1 MRHIHRLALAALTV
15 AAATAAS
22 RGDIRA
28 GDTDITLTLTSVSPS
43 RAVSAYFND
52 TTSGTVLQRTLQA
65 GQLNWD
71 GSVGSFCIQL
81 LENVTV
87 GATRTFTAV
96 ELENV
101 PEAPPG
107 PGPMGS
113 LRATLIRDLYA
124 RHFADLSNTSSS
136 TEARNRTA
144 AFAMVIWEITHQDSS
159 ATTAAG
165 VLADLDLTAGNAR
178 FNSSSS
184 VNSLA
189 SSWLNGLGGGEG
201 DDFLNFS
208 GLIGL
213 TDPTTQDFLIVVP
226 GPAGMMAILGV
237 IGVHGSR
244 RRR

>member
-1 MRHIHRLALAALTV
+1 MRHIHRLALTALTV
-15 AAATAAS
+15 AAAATAT

-52 TTSGTVLQRTLQA
+52 TSSGTVLQRTLQA
-65 GQLNWD
+65 GRLNWD
-71 GSVGSFCIQL
+71 GGIESFCVQL
-81 LENVTV
+81 LESVTV
-87 GATRTFTAV
+87 GATRTFAAV
-96 ELENV
+96 EVEDV

-124 RHFADLSNTSSS
+124 RHYADLSNTSSS
-136 TEARNRTA
+136 TEVRNRTA

-165 VLADLDLTAGNAR
+165 VLADLDLSAGNAR
-178 FNSSSS
+178 FTSSSS

-189 SSWLNGLGGGEG
+189 SGWLNGLGGGT
-201 DDFLNFS
+201 DDFLDFG

-213 TDPTTQDFLIVVP
+213 TDPATQDFLIVVP
-226 GPAGMMAILGV
+226 GPTGMMAMLGTIAV
-237 IGVHGSR
+237 RCSR

>member
-1 MRHIHRLALAALTV
+1 MRHFHRLAITALTV

-28 GDTDITLTLTSVSPS
+28 GDTGISLTLTSVSPS

-52 TTSGTVLQRTLQA
+52 TSSGTVYQRTLQA
-65 GQLNWD
+65 GQLNWNGGID
-71 GSVGSFCIQL
+71 SFCVQL
-81 LENVTV
+81 LESITV
-87 GATRTFTAV
+87 GATRTFDAV
-96 ELENV
+96 EVEEV
-101 PEAPPG
+101 PDAPPG

-113 LRATLIRDLYA
+113 LRATLIKDLYA
-124 RHFADLSNTSSS
+124 RHYADLSDTSSS
-136 TEARNRTA
+136 TEARNRAA

-189 SSWLNGLGGGEG
+189 SGWLNGLGGGTG
-201 DDFLNFS
+201 DFQNFTK
-208 GLIGL
+208 LIGL

-226 GPAGMMAILGV
+226 GPSGLMAFAGLAV
-237 IGVHGSR
+237 ARTR